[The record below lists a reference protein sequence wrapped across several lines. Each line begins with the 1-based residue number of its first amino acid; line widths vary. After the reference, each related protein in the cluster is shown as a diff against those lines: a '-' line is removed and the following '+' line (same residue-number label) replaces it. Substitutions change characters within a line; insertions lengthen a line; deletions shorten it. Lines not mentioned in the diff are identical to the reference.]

1 MIEDISWLTM
11 KQVTEQ
17 TDIRAA
23 TVNRYKEDFSEYI
36 HYRYNASNMLEFDSR
51 SLPVLQKIYEL
62 YRDRSAGRMT
72 TEKVKQLLLKEYQPE
87 TYEIH
92 DLTTTPSP
100 VEEQTPIPY
109 QSLLRYLKGQ
119 EERFTVLEEQN
130 HRILNQ
136 QNQILSN
143 QGTMQQVMNQHYS
156 LLSEVARSKMEE
168 RKQTFWQRIF
178 GKREETHVFK
188 QNNNSQA

>member
-1 MIEDISWLTM
+1 MIGEISWLTM

-17 TDIRAA
+17 TNIRAA

-51 SLPVLQKIYEL
+51 SLPVLQKIFEL
-62 YRDRSAGRMT
+62 YRDRTAGRMT

-87 TYEIH
+87 TFDIH

-100 VEEQTPIPY
+100 VEEHTPIPY

-119 EERFTVLEEQN
+119 DERFTALEEQN
-130 HRILNQ
+130 NLILNQ
-136 QNQILSN
+136 QNKILDN

-156 LLSEVARSKMEE
+156 LLSEIARSKMEE

-178 GKREETHVFK
+178 GKRVESYGFK